1 MMVARIDR
9 EQAKQV
15 LATCNPLGLV
25 DINRRLNIYT
35 SPSQCYSALLYLLW
49 ANCPRGWIDI
59 PFMMAKLQGLRIARA
74 RDFCG
79 RKHYAVIEWH
89 CPLNSPAIAHRNRL
103 LKSVVS
109 LMLNATGIEFSENA
123 FNMAI
128 YEFDRTCN
136 KCHLGESNAEVEET
150 RTRFTNKLTKDTKI
164 V

>member
-15 LATCNPLGLV
+15 LATCNPLGLI
-25 DINRRLNIYT
+25 DNNKRLTIYK
-35 SPSQCYSALLYLLW
+35 SASECYTALLYLLW

-79 RKHYAVIEWH
+79 RKHYAVVEWH
-89 CPLNSPAIAHRNRL
+89 CKSDSSAAQYRNRK
-103 LKSVVS
+103 LKAVVIQ
-109 LMLNATGIEFSENA
+109 MLRATGIEFSENA

-136 KCHLGESNAEVEET
+136 KSHLGASDAEIEET
-150 RTRFTNKLTKDTKI
+150 KTRFTNKLTKDTKI

>member
-1 MMVARIDR
+1 MVARIDR

-25 DINRRLNIYT
+25 DINKRLVIYN
-35 SPSQCYSALLYLLW
+35 SPSECYCNLIHQLW

-59 PFMMAKLQGLRIARA
+59 PYMMAKLQGLRIARA

-89 CPLNSPAIAHRNRL
+89 CKPDTSAIKYRNAK
-103 LKSVVS
+103 LKSVII
-109 LMLNATGIEFSENA
+109 LMLRATGIEFSENA

-136 KCHLGESNAEVEET
+136 KCHLGASDAEIEEMK
-150 RTRFTNKLTKDTKI
+150 TRFTNKLTKDTKI